1 MLNQFV
7 ITQVREDHFNTI
19 PIKIA
24 HGTEDPPVAKSA
36 LT

>member
-7 ITQVREDHFNTI
+7 ITQVIEDHFNTI

-24 HGTEDPPVAKSA
+24 HGTKDPLEPKSA